1 MPVYEYKC
9 SKCEKVEDRLVS
21 FSSADDQQCNC
32 SEHATMQKVDTIN
45 SINFALKGGGW
56 YKNSYR

>member
-9 SKCEKVEDRLVS
+9 EKCEKIEDRLVS
-21 FSSADDQQCNC
+21 FSSADQQTCTCEENAKM
-32 SEHATMQKVDTIN
+32 ERVETIN

-56 YKNSYR
+56 YKRSYA

>member
-9 SKCEKVEDRLVS
+9 SKCEKIEDRLVS
-21 FSSADDQQCNC
+21 FSSVDDQICAC
-32 SEHATMQKVDTIN
+32 SDSAPMQKIDTVN

-56 YKNSYR
+56 YKSSYR